1 MYKYLLVML
10 FITMP
15 GKLLSQEI
23 EANSKILE
31 VTYLEAVGILL
42 TESLPLISSHYKLE
56 ASEGDL
62 LQTKAWNNPHF
73 NWNQDMYSAERNEY
87 FNQKNQRLIQL
98 DIMFSVS
105 GKHTRAVKLAKI
117 GVEQNE
123 LLYENT
129 KRSLVYELGLKY
141 HQLMMLQKRDELYTV
156 VFNQFKGLIDAYEIQ
171 FKVGEIPGSELIR
184 LKSELL
190 TIQNTIVLNQNEAEI
205 EMSNIRTLLNLKP
218 EIHIKT
224 KEIIV
229 PLPDSTTLDYWKLLI
244 HAEENRPDYLA
255 KLKEI
260 SYQEMNTKL
269 QVSKAIPDMMVGYQ
283 PHDKG
288 SNYVRPY
295 SGVVFEIDIPIF
307 NRNQGNISA
316 SKANVSRVKAEADQ
330 AYTSLQNEV
339 SSSVNK
345 YFNSLSALDNYDLEF
360 LKELSALNNSA
371 FENYNNKNINI
382 LQYLDM
388 QRTYINTMAE
398 YLGLQSEVLQRIND
412 LEFITGLPLYNN

>member
-10 FITMP
+10 CITIP
-15 GKLLSQEI
+15 GKLFSQEI
-23 EANSKILE
+23 EANSKIIE
-31 VTYLEAVGILL
+31 VTYMEAVGILL
-42 TESLPLISSHYKLE
+42 EESLPLLSSHYRVE

-62 LQTKAWNNPHF
+62 LQAKAWNNPHF

-87 FNQKNQRLIQL
+87 FNQQNQRLIQL
-98 DIMFSVS
+98 DFMFSVS
-105 GKHTRAVKLAKI
+105 GKHTRAVKMAKI

-129 KRSLVYELGLKY
+129 KRTLVYELGIKY
-141 HQLMMLQKRDELYTV
+141 HQLMMLQKRDDLYTV
-156 VFNQFKGLIDAYEIQ
+156 VFNQFKSLIDAYEIQ
-171 FKVGEIPGSELIR
+171 YKVGEIPGSELIR

-190 TIQNTIVLNQNEAEI
+190 TIQNTIVLNQNEAEK
-205 EMSNIRTLLNLKP
+205 EMSEIRTLLNLKP
-218 EIHIKT
+218 EVYIQT
-224 KEIIV
+224 KDV
-229 PLPDSTTLDYWKLLI
+229 FVDLPDSTTLDYWKLI
-244 HAEENRPDYLA
+244 NHAEENRPDYLS

-269 QVSKAIPDMMVGYQ
+269 QVSKAIPDMMLGYQ

-295 SGVVFEIDIPIF
+295 SGLVFEMDIPIF
-307 NRNQGNISA
+307 NRNQGNIA
-316 SKANVSRVKAEADQ
+316 VSKANVSKVKVEAEQ
-330 AYTSLQNEV
+330 AFNSLQNEV

-345 YFNSLSALDNYDLEF
+345 YYNSLSALDNYNLEF

-371 FENYNNKNINI
+371 LENYNNKNLGI

-412 LEFITGLPLYNN
+412 LEFTTGLPLYN

>member
-1 MYKYLLVML
+1 ML
-10 FITMP
+10 CITIP
-15 GKLLSQEI
+15 GKLFSQEI
-23 EANSKILE
+23 EANSKIIE
-31 VTYLEAVGILL
+31 VTYMEAVGILL
-42 TESLPLISSHYKLE
+42 EESLPLLSSHYRVE

-62 LQTKAWNNPHF
+62 LQAKAWNNPHF

-87 FNQKNQRLIQL
+87 FNQQNQRLIQL
-98 DIMFSVS
+98 DFMFSVS
-105 GKHTRAVKLAKI
+105 GKHTRAVKMAKI

-129 KRSLVYELGLKY
+129 KRTLVYELGIKY
-141 HQLMMLQKRDELYTV
+141 HQLMMLQKRDDLYTV
-156 VFNQFKGLIDAYEIQ
+156 VFNQFKSLIDAYEIQ
-171 FKVGEIPGSELIR
+171 YKVGEIPGSELIR

-190 TIQNTIVLNQNEAEI
+190 TIQNTIVLNQNEAEK
-205 EMSNIRTLLNLKP
+205 EMSEIRTLLNLKP
-218 EIHIKT
+218 EVYIQT
-224 KEIIV
+224 KDV
-229 PLPDSTTLDYWKLLI
+229 FVDLPDSTTLDYWKLI
-244 HAEENRPDYLA
+244 NHAEENRPDYLS

-269 QVSKAIPDMMVGYQ
+269 QVSKAIPDMMLGYQ

-295 SGVVFEIDIPIF
+295 SGLVFEMDIPIF
-307 NRNQGNISA
+307 NRNQGNIA
-316 SKANVSRVKAEADQ
+316 VSKANVSKVKVEAEQ
-330 AYTSLQNEV
+330 AFNSLQNEV

-345 YFNSLSALDNYDLEF
+345 YYNSLSALDNYNLEF

-371 FENYNNKNINI
+371 LENYNNKNLGI

-412 LEFITGLPLYNN
+412 LEFTTGLPLYN

>member
-1 MYKYLLVML
+1 
-10 FITMP
+10 
-15 GKLLSQEI
+15 
-23 EANSKILE
+23 
-31 VTYLEAVGILL
+31 
-42 TESLPLISSHYKLE
+42 
-56 ASEGDL
+56 
-62 LQTKAWNNPHF
+62 
-73 NWNQDMYSAERNEY
+73 
-87 FNQKNQRLIQL
+87 
-98 DIMFSVS
+98 
-105 GKHTRAVKLAKI
+105 
-117 GVEQNE
+117 
-123 LLYENT
+123 
-129 KRSLVYELGLKY
+129 
-141 HQLMMLQKRDELYTV
+141 
-156 VFNQFKGLIDAYEIQ
+156 
-171 FKVGEIPGSELIR
+171 
-184 LKSELL
+184 
-190 TIQNTIVLNQNEAEI
+190 
-205 EMSNIRTLLNLKP
+205 
-218 EIHIKT
+218 
-224 KEIIV
+224 
-229 PLPDSTTLDYWKLLI
+229 LDYWKLLI

-295 SGVVFEIDIPIF
+295 SGVVFEMDIPIF

-316 SKANVSRVKAEADQ
+316 SKANVSRVKVEAEQ